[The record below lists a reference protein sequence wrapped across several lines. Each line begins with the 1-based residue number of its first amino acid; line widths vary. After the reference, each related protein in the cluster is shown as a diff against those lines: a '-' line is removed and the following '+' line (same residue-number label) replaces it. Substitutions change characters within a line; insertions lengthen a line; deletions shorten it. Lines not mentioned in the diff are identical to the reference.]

1 MLFALLMSGL
11 ERHLSADYAS
21 VIAHVGSVPRPTV
34 SYADDFKLFARHIPG
49 MLELL
54 AATREYLRMLGLS
67 LDVSAT
73 GKCKLLCIRRP
84 RGAPRQLLPVPG
96 GFVRVV
102 SELRFLGVKVTN
114 RATIAT
120 WRDDN
125 SPDSNPATGTAAAVC
140 RKLDALGL
148 GSSPGALAHGAS
160 VRIVPAILYGS
171 EVWGIPTLHSTVLG
185 RASPYLVDHFA
196 KLLCLLRAR
205 CGLDV

>member
-1 MLFALLMSGL
+1 MSGL

-54 AATREYLRMLGLS
+54 AATCEYLRMLGLS

-84 RGAPRQLLPVPG
+84 QGAPQQLLTVPG

-125 SPDSNPATGTAAAVC
+125 
-140 RKLDALGL
+140 
-148 GSSPGALAHGAS
+148 
-160 VRIVPAILYGS
+160 
-171 EVWGIPTLHSTVLG
+171 
-185 RASPYLVDHFA
+185 
-196 KLLCLLRAR
+196 
-205 CGLDV
+205 